1 MEFMDKLNAPQREAV
16 LHGAGPMIVFAGAG
30 TGKTRIIT
38 YRIAHLLGQGVPPW
52 SILAVTFTNKAA
64 NEMSRR
70 VDILVPGKGR
80 SVWISTFHSFC
91 AQFLRV
97 EAEQIKLKSDFLIYD
112 DSDQRQVLKQ
122 CIRELNLD
130 EKKFKPGR
138 FVELISR
145 AKDELLDA
153 DSYDIHSEVSN
164 DLHRQVCAQVYKL
177 YQKKLDIAAALDF
190 GDLLMRTV
198 FALRDNQAVREKY
211 QERFRYLLVDEYQD
225 TNHAQYLLTKY
236 LSAKHKNICVV
247 GDDDQSIY
255 SWRGAD
261 IKNILEF
268 EKDNPDCRSVKLEQN
283 YRSTPN
289 ILGPAWNVI
298 QNNESRV
305 PKKLW
310 TENSEGNGIR
320 LLENL
325 NETQEA
331 QKITDEIEF
340 IHTKEKC
347 TLNDFAVFY
356 RTNAQ
361 SRVFEDAFR
370 RGGIPYT
377 IIGSLRF
384 YERAEVKDILGY
396 MRLVHNPDDDVSFRR
411 VINSP
416 KRGIGKSSVETLADS
431 AREKG
436 VSLWAALESI
446 GGTTLSGG
454 AMKRFR
460 DFRILIEGLRSE
472 KDAHTVLETAKNI
485 LEKTAYIKELEQ
497 EDSIEAQGRIENI
510 YELINAITEFEKI
523 SPDRSLGGYLTSV
536 SLVSDLDDLKD
547 DASRVTLMTLH
558 LAKGLEFKTVFIAGL
573 EEGLFP
579 MGEASFDKEEIEE
592 ERRLMYVGMTRA
604 KEYLYLSWASERR
617 VFGKTRWNLPSRF
630 IEEAGLEVKSRT
642 APAADLR
649 YAAVTSSSDGNGTDL
664 KLFAR
669 HLEED
674 LDIVQEHG
682 PYCLGSRVRHDQFGE
697 GKIIDKS
704 GQGEELKLVVLFDS
718 GQWKK
723 LLVKYANLQAIQ

>member
-1 MEFMDKLNAPQREAV
+1 MEFLNNLNAPQREAV
-16 LHGAGPMIVFAGAG
+16 LHGLGPMIVFAGAG

-38 YRIAHLLGQGVPPW
+38 YRIAYLLSQGVPPW

-64 NEMSRR
+64 NEMRRR

-97 EAEQIKLKSDFLIYD
+97 EAEKIKLKNDFLIYD
-112 DSDQRQVLKQ
+112 DSDQRQVLKE

-177 YQKKLDIAAALDF
+177 YQKKLDMAAALDF
-190 GDLLMRTV
+190 GDLLMKTV
-198 FALRDNQAVREKY
+198 FALRDSEALREKY

-261 IKNILEF
+261 IKNILDF
-268 EKDNPDCRSVKLEQN
+268 EKDNPDCKSIKLEQN

-289 ILGPAWNVI
+289 ILDPAWNVI

-310 TENSEGNGIR
+310 TENSEGTGLR
-320 LLENL
+320 LFENL

-331 QKITDEIEF
+331 QRITEEIEF

-370 RGGIPYT
+370 RAGIPYSV
-377 IIGSLRF
+377 IGSLRF
-384 YERAEVKDILGY
+384 YERAEVKDVLAY

-411 VINSP
+411 VINVP
-416 KRGIGKSSVETLADS
+416 RRGIGKNSTETLAVH
-431 AREKG
+431 AKGKG
-436 VSLWAALESI
+436 VSLWASLGSLADAN
-446 GGTTLSGG
+446 LSAG
-454 AMKRFR
+454 AIKRFR
-460 DFRILIEGLRSE
+460 EFKTLIENLRAD
-472 KDAHTVLETAKNI
+472 KDRMTVLEIAKNI
-485 LEKTAYIKELEQ
+485 LDKTSYIKELEQ
-497 EDSIEAQGRIENI
+497 EDSIESHNRIENI

-523 SPDRSLGGYLTSV
+523 SPDRSLAGYLTSV

-558 LAKGLEFKTVFIAGL
+558 LAKGLEFKAVFIAGL

-579 MGEASFDKEEIEE
+579 IGEASFDKEEIEE

-630 IEEAGLEVKSRT
+630 IEEAGLEIKPRIAPVAEARLAAAT
-642 APAADLR
+642 A
-649 YAAVTSSSDGNGTDL
+649 SSDDNGTDL
-664 KLFAR
+664 NLFAR
-669 HLEED
+669 RLESEMN
-674 LDIVQEHG
+674 IVEEHG
-682 PYCLGSRVRHDQFGE
+682 PYSLGSRVRHDQFGE

-723 LLVKYANLQAIQ
+723 LLVKYANLQAL